1 MNTSQTNVEPI
12 VRSNEDIW
20 HEKLDE
26 AMLYFETNNERPSL
40 SSEHD
45 SEKKLAH
52 WIKEQLNS
60 REYGK
65 EMMASEDIR
74 DIWDAFRR
82 KYIEYLRSNA
92 EIWIK
97 NLDEVMSFFEK
108 EKRPLSQESKD
119 KKEKILALWI
129 AGQSQDRENNQ
140 YLMATE
146 GLRAVWDVFKNKYIE
161 YLNVNG
167 PYFT

>member
-74 DIWDAFRR
+74 DI
-82 KYIEYLRSNA
+82 
-92 EIWIK
+92 
-97 NLDEVMSFFEK
+97 
-108 EKRPLSQESKD
+108 
-119 KKEKILALWI
+119 
-129 AGQSQDRENNQ
+129 
-140 YLMATE
+140 
-146 GLRAVWDVFKNKYIE
+146 
-161 YLNVNG
+161 
-167 PYFT
+167 